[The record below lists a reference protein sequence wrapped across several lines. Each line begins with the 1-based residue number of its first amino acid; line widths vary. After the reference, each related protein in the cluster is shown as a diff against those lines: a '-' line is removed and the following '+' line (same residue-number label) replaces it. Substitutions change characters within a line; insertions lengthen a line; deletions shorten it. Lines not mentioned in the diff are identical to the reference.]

1 MRSTG
6 ALFADGR
13 DEASLPAEGGG
24 ELPEGHLLG
33 GRNGETEFFLSC
45 LLSSVRVRV
54 RVCVCVCVRERERL
68 DDTVI

>member
-45 LLSSVRVRV
+45 LLSSVRVCE
-54 RVCVCVCVRERERL
+54 CVCVSERERERL